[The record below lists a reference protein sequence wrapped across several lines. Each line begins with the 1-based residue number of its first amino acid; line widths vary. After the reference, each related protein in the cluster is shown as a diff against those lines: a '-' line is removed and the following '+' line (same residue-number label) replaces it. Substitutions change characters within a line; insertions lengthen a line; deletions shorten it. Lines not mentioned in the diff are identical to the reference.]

1 MPVHH
6 ILVGTHSDQIHLVEF
21 DSSSPS
27 LTVLHSLKLRDQP
40 SWIVLSPTH
49 SGLCYVNGWVDDV
62 CYAVRFDV
70 VEGFEVL
77 GEARAGGGGPTH
89 MEVTPDGKA
98 LSSVNYRSGSLV
110 YTPLL
115 DDGLFAQ
122 PSPFPNQIHHF
133 AFSRT
138 EATHP
143 RQESAHP
150 HHLVPLGDDWLVPD
164 LGSDRIWQMRWVGE
178 AQEGTW
184 DVVREFEREQYDG
197 PRHGVKS
204 ADGKHLYLVNELAA
218 TVSVLAL
225 PSSPTDGL
233 STLSSAPVL
242 PPYLRDV
249 ARSDPYDLIPCT
261 ILLLSPLPS
270 TSADAPSTLLVSNRN
285 APLALAPDG
294 DTIVSF
300 SIPPNAPAL
309 LGEPTFLHGAG
320 RHLRGMAAGP
330 PDGDE
335 RERFVLVM
343 GRDEGGMSVYERRV
357 DGTLCRVL
365 GNVLS
370 EVEKPVAAVWL
381 PSREGGEA

>member
-21 DSSSPS
+21 DSSAPS
-27 LTVLHSLKLRDQP
+27 LTVKHSLQLRDQP
-40 SWIVLSPTH
+40 SWIALSPTH
-49 SGLCYVNGWVDDV
+49 PGLCYVNGWVDDV
-62 CYAVRFDV
+62 LYAVRFDA

-98 LSSVNYRSGSLV
+98 LLSVNYRSGSLV
-110 YTPLL
+110 HTPLL

-122 PSPFPNQIHHF
+122 TEPTPNQIHSF
-133 AFSRT
+133 AFPRT
-138 EATHP
+138 EVTHP

-150 HHLVPLGDDWLVPD
+150 HHLVPLDGDWLVPD
-164 LGSDRIWQMRWVGE
+164 LGSDKIWQMRWVGE
-178 AQEGTW
+178 AQTGTW
-184 DVVREFEREQYDG
+184 EVVREFELEQYDG

-204 ADGKHLYLVNELAA
+204 ADGKHLYLVNELVA

-225 PSSPTDGL
+225 PTSSTDEL

-249 ARSDPYDLIPCT
+249 ARADPYDLIPCT

-270 TSADAPSTLLVSNRN
+270 APPNFPSTLLISNRN
-285 APLALAPDG
+285 APQSLAPDG
-294 DTIVSF
+294 DTVVSF
-300 SIPPNAPAL
+300 SVAPDAPAQ
-309 LGEPTFLHGAG
+309 LGEGAFIHGAG

-330 PDGDE
+330 PAGDE
-335 RERFVLVM
+335 RERWVLVM
-343 GRDEGGMSVYERRV
+343 GRDEGGMSVYEREA
-357 DGTLCRVL
+357 DGTMTRVL
-365 GNVLS
+365 ANVLG

-381 PSREGGEA
+381 PSREEL